1 MELNFYTPREK
12 AYLNGQIQAG
22 KANIN
27 IEPLK
32 EIVARK
38 FPNDNWD
45 RIYFVAKAVGNAL
58 ASLAAMNTC
67 HRDKWEWYVPK
78 TPSCIYIDGFQH
90 PIYTVAHNK
99 AASDLLKV
107 IWDRPR
113 RELVAAVE
121 VLKEAGYEGLKEVW
135 IDEEDDKGEYLTLIW
150 HGKRVPSTRNMIYL
164 YKGSQGRPN

>member
-38 FPNDNWD
+38 FPDENWD

-58 ASLAAMNTC
+58 VELSKMNTC
-67 HRDKWEWYVPK
+67 HREGWEWFVPK
-78 TPSCIYIDGFQH
+78 TPSAIRIDGFEH
-90 PIYTVAHNK
+90 RIYTVAHNK

-113 RELVAAVE
+113 REVIMAIE
-121 VLKEAGYEGLKEVW
+121 VLKEAGYEGLVSVDLE
-135 IDEEDDKGEYLTLIW
+135 EEDDKSEYLTLQW
-150 HGKRVPSTRNMIYL
+150 HGTRIPSTRNMIYL